1 MTQHFKIPKG
11 SPIQPVQPRQ
21 SPAVERRRRG
31 GDVPFAQILDK
42 KLEES
47 KLKFSAHATRRL
59 EARGGIEFSLGQLEL
74 LEAAVEKPE
83 PRGGR
88 ETLILL
94 DDVALVVSVANRTVI
109 TAIDGENLK
118 ENVLHRLTALSLP
131 SRAGPLRRPSIH

>member
-21 SPAVERRRRG
+21 SPAVERRRR

-59 EARGGIEFSLGQLEL
+59 EARGIEFSPRQLEL
-74 LEAAVEKPE
+74 LEAAVEKA
-83 PRGGR
+83 RAKGGR

-118 ENVLHRLTALSLP
+118 ENVFTQIDSAV
-131 SRAGPLRRPSIH
+131 IT